1 MEKKKR
7 YFKKP
12 LIGLFIA
19 ITLIIFSFSKVTAQ
33 QKKPEVPFVP
43 TPDAVVEEMLR
54 MANVGEDD
62 VLYDL
67 GCGDGR
73 IVITA
78 VKKFGCRGIGIDI
91 DPNRIKECRENARE
105 AGVSEKAQFIL
116 MDLFKVDLS
125 EATVVTLYLLPKVN
139 IQLRPKLFQELKPG
153 TRVVSHE
160 FNMGDW
166 KPDTSFELETD
177 DFRDLYQEDPWDM
190 YQFFGQIRHLVFFW
204 IIPENV
210 QGTWSLTIPDFSKK
224 NQFTLNLD
232 QEFQK
237 VTGEVFEEAILLPL
251 SIQGNKIKGD
261 KLQFTIERNAGE
273 HTERMHFEGIVK
285 GDIMTG
291 ALKIEGT
298 SGKEKIKWTAKRN
311 ASILRK

>member
-1 MEKKKR
+1 MR
-7 YFKKP
+7 YFKKAFIGFYLAIA
-12 LIGLFIA
+12 LI
-19 ITLIIFSFSKVTAQ
+19 LISNGSAQ

-43 TPDAVVEEMLR
+43 TPNEVVAEMLR
-54 MANVGEDD
+54 MANVGKDD

-78 VKKFGCRGIGIDI
+78 VKKFGCRGVGVDI

-105 AGVSEKAQFIL
+105 AGVSDSVQFIL
-116 MDLFKVDLS
+116 MDLFEVDLS
-125 EATVVTLYLLPKVN
+125 EATVVTLYLLPQVN
-139 IQLRPKLFQELKPG
+139 IRLRPKLLRELNPG

-166 KPDTSFELETD
+166 ESDATSEMETED
-177 DFRDLYQEDPWDM
+177 YRDLYQEDPWDLN
-190 YQFFGQIRHLVFFW
+190 FFYDSIRHLVFFW
-204 IIPENV
+204 IIPGDAK
-210 QGTWSLTIPDFSKK
+210 GTWTITIPDTAVK
-224 NQFTLNLD
+224 NQITLNLD

-237 VTGEVFEEAILLPL
+237 IKGNALAGAIPL
-251 SIQGNKIKGD
+251 HLIIQDNKINGD
-261 KLQFTIERNAGE
+261 KLRFTIERNAAE

-291 ALKIEGT
+291 TLKIENT
-298 SGKEKIKWTAKRN
+298 PGKEKIKEAKWTAKCN
-311 ASILRK
+311 SRKPRK